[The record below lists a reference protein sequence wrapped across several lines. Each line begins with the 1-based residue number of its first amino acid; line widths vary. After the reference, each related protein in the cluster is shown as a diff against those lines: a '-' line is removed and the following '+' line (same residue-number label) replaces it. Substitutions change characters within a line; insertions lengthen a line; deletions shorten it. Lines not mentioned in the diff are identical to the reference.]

1 MNQTG
6 VLGASHSRDVL
17 ARHAERYGDSSR
29 PLDELVHMEDP
40 AFYVNPWPVYS
51 RLQREAPVYY
61 QRSLNTWVVTRYDD
75 VRAVAR
81 TPEVFSA
88 AQGILLLDGVKSG
101 AGAQDLFAGGA
112 DFIGLTDPPRH
123 TELRRVMQPPFTPP
137 SLAALEP

>member
-1 MNQTG
+1 
-6 VLGASHSRDVL
+6 
-17 ARHAERYGDSSR
+17 
-29 PLDELVHMEDP
+29 MEDP

-112 DFIGLTDPPRH
+112 DFIGLLAVGEIRYVFV
-123 TELRRVMQPPFTPP
+123 LV
-137 SLAALEP
+137 AALTRREGRLLIVVGRRGYRFTR